1 MIILNSG
8 KLLKSA
14 VTKSLEEIQ
23 CKSKKVE
30 RKYSVVGVKVI
41 CQGGDKRNR
50 RKIYME

>member
-8 KLLKSA
+8 RLLKSA

-30 RKYSVVGVKVI
+30 RKYSVVGVKVDLKQYI
-41 CQGGDKRNR
+41 FL
-50 RKIYME
+50 IPPP